1 MSPPWAPGTRH
12 TVPLFPLQSVLFPGG
27 HLPLQIF
34 EVRYLDMIGRCH
46 SEQSPF
52 GVVALSEGREVRTPT
67 GEAARLES
75 VGTLAHL
82 QQLDK
87 VQPALWRV
95 QCQGRERFRILT
107 SEQKPHGLWM
117 ADIEILPTDAM
128 VGVPPDLTRAQTAL
142 QSVLQSMQEQAPDA
156 LMDWPLQPPFA
167 WTDSGWLANRWAEL
181 LPLPLA
187 TRQQLMSLD
196 NPLLRLELVCD
207 LLEQHGVSG

>member
-1 MSPPWAPGTRH
+1 
-12 TVPLFPLQSVLFPGG
+12 VPLFPLQTVLFPGG

-46 SEQSPF
+46 SEQTPF
-52 GVVALSEGREVRTPT
+52 GVVALAEGREVRTPT
-67 GEAARLES
+67 GSQARLEP

-87 VQPALWRV
+87 VQPALWRI
-95 QCQGRERFRILT
+95 QCQGRQRFRVLS

-117 ADIEILPTDAM
+117 ADIEVLTPDAW
-128 VGVPPDLTRAQTAL
+128 VGVPPDLTAAQTAL

-207 LLEQHGVSG
+207 LLEQHGVRG

>member
-1 MSPPWAPGTRH
+1 LSDAFSPGTRH
-12 TVPLFPLQSVLFPGG
+12 TVPLFPLQTVLFPGG

-34 EVRYLDMIGRCH
+34 EVRYLDMIGRC
-46 SEQSPF
+46 QQDQTPF
-52 GVVALSEGREVRTPT
+52 GVVALSEGQEVRTPT
-67 GEAARLES
+67 GAADRLER

-82 QQLDK
+82 VKVDK
-87 VQPALWRV
+87 VQAGLLRI
-95 QCQGRERFRILT
+95 QCQGRQRFTVLS

-117 ADIEILPTDAM
+117 ADIEVLAPDTW
-128 VGVPPDLTRAQTAL
+128 VSVPPDLTAAQTSL
-142 QSVLQSMQEQAPDA
+142 QAVLQSMLEQAPEV
-156 LMDWPLQPPFA
+156 LGDWPLQPPFA

>member
-1 MSPPWAPGTRH
+1 MSDAFAPGTRH
-12 TVPLFPLQSVLFPGG
+12 TVPLFPLQTVLFPGG

-34 EVRYLDMIGRCH
+34 EVRYLDMVGRCH
-46 SEQSPF
+46 QDQSPF
-52 GVVALSEGREVRTPT
+52 GVVALVEGQEVRTPT
-67 GEAARLES
+67 GAAARLES

-82 QQLDK
+82 QQLEK
-87 VQPALWRV
+87 VQPALWRI
-95 QCQGRERFRILT
+95 QCQGRQRFRVL
-107 SEQKPHGLWM
+107 SNEQKPNGLWM
-117 ADIEILPTDAM
+117 ADIEILAPDAW
-128 VGVPPDLTRAQTAL
+128 VSVPPDLTAAQTSL
-142 QSVLQSMQEQAPDA
+142 QSVLQSMQEQAPEA
-156 LMDWPLQPPFA
+156 LSDWPLQPPFA